1 MRELNEI
8 IDQTIQTLEQMKR
21 SGVTH
26 LEVSAQ
32 TLAAL
37 GDVSVVKERP
47 SAERP
52 VADLQTTSS
61 ASRMEALRVVTRPA
75 TSDAEF
81 AVIEKRAR
89 NCMLCREL
97 SHGRHS
103 VVFGIGNLRAD
114 LMFIGEAPGAD
125 EDAQGEPFVGRA
137 GQLLTKIIQAMGYR
151 REDVYISN
159 VLKCRPPQNRTPLPD
174 EVANCLPYLL
184 SQIELIQP
192 KVIVALG
199 ATALRALLDVQLGI
213 TKMRGRWY
221 TFRDIPI
228 MPTFHPAY
236 LLRNPAAKRDVW
248 TDMKAV
254 LEKLGR
260 PVPVD
265 QHSQP

>member
-1 MRELNEI
+1 METFSSI
-8 IDQTIQTLEQMKR
+8 IDATIATLEEMKR

-26 LEVSAQ
+26 VEVSRQ
-32 TLAAL
+32 TLEEL
-37 GDVSVVKERP
+37 GKSVVGPLP
-47 SAERP
+47 SGGVGQVAEAPRAGTQP
-52 VADLQTTSS
+52 TTCDN
-61 ASRMEALRVVTRPA
+61 AIELARIEA
-75 TSDAEF
+75 
-81 AVIEKRAR
+81 RAKG
-89 NCMLCREL
+89 CVLCREL
-97 SHGRHS
+97 SRCRHS
-103 VVFGIGNLRAD
+103 VVFGVGNPRAE

-137 GQLLTKIIQAMGYR
+137 GQLLTKIIQAMGRR

-199 ATALRALLDVQLGI
+199 ATAVRALLDVQLGI

-236 LLRNPAAKRDVW
+236 LLRNPAAKREVW
-248 TDMKAV
+248 EDMKAV

-260 PVPVD
+260 
-265 QHSQP
+265 QPPAEKRQQS